1 MEIFGK
7 IALGFFVGVLCGLV
21 PLIYGLIKG
30 SVKLS
35 ITGIILCALS
45 GSLFSF
51 LDKSPFSAFV
61 VAILFVVIII
71 ANKKH
76 SSHRDNEEE
85 DDDFD
90 NDIT

>member
-7 IALGFFVGVLCGLV
+7 IALGFFVGVLCGLI
-21 PLIYGLIKG
+21 PMIYGTIKK
-30 SVKLS
+30 SYKLAVLGTVLS
-35 ITGIILCALS
+35 ALC

-61 VAILFVVIII
+61 VAILFVIIII
-71 ANKKH
+71 ANQKH
-76 SSHRDNEEE
+76 NAHRDSEEN
-85 DDDFD
+85 DDDFY

>member
-21 PLIYGLIKG
+21 PLIYGIIKK
-30 SVKLS
+30 SHKLAVL
-35 ITGIILCALS
+35 GILLSALC

-71 ANKKH
+71 ANQKH
-76 SSHRDNEEE
+76 NAHRNSEDE